1 MNSDYR
7 SSSASVEAHS
17 SVKMDTERNIHH
29 GFLRGCRLKSS
40 ALLLGLLGFVAIY
53 YWSPIKPFFFEI
65 QKLFSGIDFRDSYIT
80 LYSVPSKPL
89 CPQLGELVPVKNR
102 VLWDAL
108 DAKLHTVKFK
118 EKAVEWLSGAIKIP
132 TESYDG
138 MAPVGVDPRWQKFV
152 PFHEY
157 LGDSFPL
164 IHSFLKVTKVNTY
177 GLIYEWEG
185 SDQSLK
191 PLLLTAHQDVVPVE
205 PTTTDEWLHP
215 PFSGFYDGQRIWGRG
230 SADDKNGLISI
241 MSVIETLLRLDF
253 RPTRKVVLAFGFDEE
268 ASGLFGAYEL
278 NKHLEETYG
287 SDSFAM
293 IVDEGDGFSEQHGAT
308 FAIPAIGEKGYFD
321 VHVEVTTPG
330 GHSSIPPPHTSIGI
344 LSALLVAYE
353 AAPLKPVIDRSSP
366 VYGMMQCMAAHAP
379 SMDNALRRAIL
390 ESTKSE
396 KALRALEELVITYPE
411 LSSAIATTQA
421 IDLIHGGVKANALPE
436 QAWAVINHRI
446 ATQGSVASVKERDSD
461 VIVELA
467 KRFNMTLD
475 SFGEALRTGSNG
487 RITLSA
493 AWDYA
498 LEPAPVSPTDAA
510 PYKLL
515 SGTIRATSNA
525 HRGSSRKEEIKIAPG
540 AMAGNTDTCSYWNLT
555 RHIFRYNHQDM
566 SLDNNVPGGIHTVN
580 ESFAVDNLL
589 EMIRFF
595 ATLILN
601 ADEYEL

>member
-1 MNSDYR
+1 
-7 SSSASVEAHS
+7 
-17 SVKMDTERNIHH
+17 MDTERNIHH
-29 GFLRGCRLKSS
+29 RFRRESRLKSFV
-40 ALLLGLLGFVAIY
+40 LPFGLLGFLAIY

-65 QKLFSGIDFRDSYIT
+65 QKLFRGIDFRDSSKAR
-80 LYSVPSKPL
+80 YSVPLEPL
-89 CPQLGELVPVKNR
+89 CPQVGEFVPVKNR

-108 DAKLHTVKFK
+108 DAKLHTDEFK
-118 EKAVEWLSGAIKIP
+118 EKAIAWLSGAIKIP
-132 TESYDG
+132 TESYDDMG
-138 MAPVGVDPRWQKFV
+138 PVDVDPRWQKFV

-157 LGDSFPL
+157 LGDSFPF

-191 PLLLTAHQDVVPVE
+191 PLLLTAHQDVVPIE
-205 PTTTDEWLHP
+205 PTTVGGWLHP

-241 MSVIETLLRLDF
+241 MSVIETLLCFDF
-253 RPTRKVVLAFGFDEE
+253 RPSRKVVLAFGFDEE

-278 NKHLEETYG
+278 NKHLEESYG
-287 SDSFAM
+287 PNSFAM
-293 IVDEGDGFSEQHGAT
+293 LVDEGDGFSKQHGAT

-321 VHVEVTTPG
+321 VHVKVTTPG
-330 GHSSIPPPHTSIGI
+330 GHSSIPPAHTSIGI

-353 AAPLKPVIDRSSP
+353 SDPIKPAIDRSSP
-366 VYGMMQCMAAHAP
+366 VYGMMQCIAAHAP
-379 SMDNALRRAIL
+379 SMDNALRRAIV

-396 KALRALEELVITYPE
+396 KALRALEELVVTYPE
-411 LSSAIATTQA
+411 FSSAIATTQA
-421 IDLIHGGVKANALPE
+421 IDLIHGGIKVNALPE
-436 QAWAVINHRI
+436 QVWAVINHRI
-446 ATQGSVASVKERDSD
+446 ATQSSVASVKERDSD
-461 VIVELA
+461 VIIELA

-475 SFGEALRTGSNG
+475 SFGETLRTGSNG
-487 RITLSA
+487 KISLSA

-498 LEPAPVSPTDAA
+498 LEPAPVTPTDAA

-515 SGTIRATSNA
+515 SGTIRATYNV

-540 AMAGNTDTCSYWNLT
+540 IMAGNTDTCSYWNLT